1 MRKLL
6 GIGSLMF
13 SAAACSAAADSLTT
27 QDAQDCAVAK
37 FNTIVTYQLIVQ
49 QGLDDD
55 GEIESRSLPRL
66 EKEIESYIDALKEME
81 AQSLGSFST
90 QNFLQTL
97 FDKMD
102 ESGSNSESNIAN
114 ALNAATCE
122 LPS

>member
-1 MRKLL
+1 
-6 GIGSLMF
+6 
-13 SAAACSAAADSLTT
+13 
-27 QDAQDCAVAK
+27 
-37 FNTIVTYQLIVQ
+37 
-49 QGLDDD
+49 
-55 GEIESRSLPRL
+55 
-66 EKEIESYIDALKEME
+66 ME

-102 ESGSNSESNIAN
+102 ESGNNSESSIAN